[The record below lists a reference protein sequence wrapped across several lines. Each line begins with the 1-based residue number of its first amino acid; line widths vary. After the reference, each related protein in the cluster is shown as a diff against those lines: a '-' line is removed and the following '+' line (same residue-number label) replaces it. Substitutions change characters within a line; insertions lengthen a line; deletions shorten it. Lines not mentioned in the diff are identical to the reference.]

1 MAKLPPLP
9 PRNLTAENSTA
20 PNDDVRQLRATIKE
34 LWQARPSS
42 DGPIDKEDLAQK
54 AKAVYKLV
62 AGTSLEAATPP
73 RDTSN
78 APGQVE
84 DAPPPPTVG
93 SPNRPR
99 ANWRRAPGAQ
109 AGETRAASS
118 SSLVLR
124 GALGAELSK
133 SARKMQVKSISANDL
148 EGEAL
153 VQNWLGAAEAEGSGG
168 SGGGEGSSGAAKD
181 KEATS
186 PV

>member
-1 MAKLPPLP
+1 M
-9 PRNLTAENSTA
+9 
-20 PNDDVRQLRATIKE
+20 RQA
-34 LWQARPSS
+34 
-42 DGPIDKEDLAQK
+42 
-54 AKAVYKLV
+54 
-62 AGTSLEAATPP
+62 
-73 RDTSN
+73 
-78 APGQVE
+78 GQVE

-99 ANWRRAPGAQ
+99 ANWKRAPGAQ

-124 GALGAELSK
+124 GALGEELSK

-153 VQNWLGAAEAEGSGG
+153 VQNWLGAVEAGG
-168 SGGGEGSSGAAKD
+168 SGGGEGSPGAAKD